1 MKPRPIVMICFF
13 ALSCLAFAGPQNE
26 ATPDPEQVET
36 PSTDPLPL
44 LDTAQALGMMEG
56 YNTSNPPA
64 TEKTIAASWEEAQS
78 RGLAI
83 GRLQIDWPELEPAP
97 TVYAPG
103 ALESELNRMR
113 GRGLQT
119 FLLISVYDSEGPV
132 LPQDLQGKSLDD
144 PEVIRRF
151 KGLMD
156 WVIPM
161 LAANGGYALS
171 ISNEADNWFGDLPN
185 LSNQL
190 LTFLQE
196 SRAHIKDINPLMAV
210 TVTHAVGNLFR
221 YEDQVLPLVEASDL
235 GAWNFYG
242 NKPLTER
249 PYNATMTEAEIR
261 QKAQKLLDLT
271 GESQILI
278 QELGMHSAGG
288 LGASSL
294 EAQKTFFRV
303 FGQIMDREPRIRAAY
318 LWQMVD
324 WSPELSIMYTGLLRD
339 EEVDPVFLQM
349 YEVVLQSIGL
359 IDYRTGEHKPAWAE
373 FLRWVEHFSNKS

>member
-1 MKPRPIVMICFF
+1 
-13 ALSCLAFAGPQNE
+13 
-26 ATPDPEQVET
+26 
-36 PSTDPLPL
+36 
-44 LDTAQALGMMEG
+44 
-56 YNTSNPPA
+56 
-64 TEKTIAASWEEAQS
+64 
-78 RGLAI
+78 
-83 GRLQIDWPELEPAP
+83 
-97 TVYAPG
+97 
-103 ALESELNRMR
+103 MR